1 MAIELHAAASRG
13 ACRARGQGGEKEIQD
28 LVAEAQHREHPLF
41 RRSGEIGIT
50 RGAPAV
56 CHDVEV
62 YRGSE
67 RGQRVIARLAQTPSQ
82 TRNSAPKTRS
92 ATVVSGRL
100 CPPPS

>member
-1 MAIELHAAASRG
+1 MAIELHETASRG
-13 ACRARGQGGEKEIQD
+13 ACRARGQGGEKELQD

-56 CHDVEV
+56 CRDVEV

-67 RGQRVIARLAQTPSQ
+67 RGQRVIARLAPSQ
-82 TRNSAPKTRS
+82 TRNSAPKTS
-92 ATVVSGRL
+92 
-100 CPPPS
+100 